1 MAKKNIAM
9 CPLFDDVPCPQGEDA
24 AEQCRV
30 RFNADYDPVK
40 DFKDYLFM
48 ECAILRAHQ
57 KEEQM
62 RNKNEN

>member
-1 MAKKNIAM
+1 MAEKNIVM

-30 RFNADYDPVK
+30 RLDADYDPVR

-48 ECAILRAHQ
+48 ECAVLRAKQ
-57 KEEQM
+57 KAQAS
-62 RNKNEN
+62 NGNEN